1 MDTLFLRVSV
11 GILAGF
17 LMGCVFVYSRLRSGL
32 TKDEWQYFKEFL
44 LCLRT
49 GSYEHVIDDDERSE
63 EHDED

>member
-32 TKDEWQYFKEFL
+32 TKDEWIYFKSFL
-44 LCLRT
+44 EALRN
-49 GSYEHVIDDDERSE
+49 GDYDRIDDE
-63 EHDED
+63 E